1 MECEKIL
8 QLILSSM
15 NQKNWIDILSALLVP
30 TIAIFGSLIAFLQW
44 RINRARLKNELFDRR
59 YQQFTVIKE
68 FLGSIASAGKV
79 KREEEHKYLVG
90 TRGIRFI
97 FDKKIA
103 NYIEQKIW
111 HLAIELETL
120 DAELEGVPVGK
131 ERTKNVHRQ
140 AEIKKQLYQE
150 IKNLEELF
158 SPFLQLR
165 H

>member
-1 MECEKIL
+1 MDCEKII
-8 QLILSSM
+8 QLILSSQ
-15 NQKNWIDILSALLVP
+15 NQNNWVDILSALLVP

-68 FLGSIASAGKV
+68 FLGSIMSSGKV
-79 KREEEHKYLVG
+79 NRDEEHKYLVG

-103 NYIEQKIW
+103 DYIEQKIW
-111 HLAIELETL
+111 HLAVELETL
-120 DAELEGVPVGK
+120 DAELEGVPVGD

-140 AEIKKQLYQE
+140 ADIKKQLYQE
-150 IKNLEELF
+150 FENLEELF
-158 SPFLQLR
+158 SPYLQLK